1 MRSIETMDEATFVDL
16 YGGVYE
22 HSDWVA
28 RAAWQQGVSDFSV
41 DAVAAVLAAQVNMA
55 SKQRQLQLI
64 NEHPDLAGKAAVR
77 GELTAE
83 SAAEQS
89 SAGIDQCS
97 EQELARFEIL
107 NNDYKDKFGF
117 PFIMAVKGSNRFA
130 ILDGFSRRIANDYDT
145 EFATAL
151 EEIHKIARFRLEEI
165 GGYSLRT
172 GREGRS

>member
-64 NEHPDLAGKAAVR
+64 NEHPDLAGKTAVR

-83 SAAEQS
+83 SASEQS

-97 EQELARFEIL
+97 EQELSRFAIL

-117 PFIMAVKGSNRFA
+117 PFIMAVKGSNHFA

-172 GREGRS
+172 GREGGS